1 MAAAG
6 VGRSPW
12 GGGGEHGGG
21 SSPAAAAAAAA
32 AATAY
37 SDGYEEGEGDDD
49 EGEGEADDDKG
60 GNQEDINQKEGV
72 SRDYREADGYGD
84 GHEVGEDELQFDAE
98 DHPVFE
104 VEEA

>member
-1 MAAAG
+1 VAAAG
-6 VGRSPW
+6 VGRAPW
-12 GGGGEHGGG
+12 EGGGGRGWG
-21 SSPAAAAAAAA
+21 SSPTAAAAAAA

-37 SDGYEEGEGDDD
+37 RDGYEEGEGDDD
-49 EGEGEADDDKG
+49 EGEEEAGDDKSG
-60 GNQEDINQKEGV
+60 NQKEGV
-72 SRDYREADGYGD
+72 SGDYREADGYGG